1 MGRRRFDRDRRFLS
15 SGAAGGGVVI
25 PRFTPPAVTGAN
37 LQVWLEP
44 SDGASS
50 FNTIV
55 SGAFSSLGNKGAF
68 GGAWAQ
74 STGAR
79 RPTVGTINTRTSVT
93 YVRVNGHYLVGP
105 PVGAAFPSGSHMF
118 VVILSES
125 DPPASASLPPWKWE
139 SNTVGLN
146 FYPNPDSNVYDGW
159 GATARKS
166 TGNPTQNLTVA
177 HIYSVVSIAGEW
189 TAKRGNVQDF
199 TTGVNTPG
207 WDPTLTILG
216 GGSTTLG
223 TDPPTNTFGG
233 GMGSLLVYD
242 AKLSV
247 GDELSVYNSLK
258 AWWGTP

>member
-1 MGRRRFDRDRRFLS
+1 MRRYARRYRGSLGKYPTV
-15 SGAAGGGVVI
+15 SGFNPPGVS
-25 PRFTPPAVTGAN
+25 GAN

-44 SDGASS
+44 SDGAGGL
-50 FNTIV
+50 NTVV
-55 SGAFSSLGNKGAF
+55 SGAFSVLGNKGLM
-68 GGAWAQ
+68 GGSWSQ
-74 STGAR
+74 STAAK
-79 RPTVGTINTRTSVT
+79 RPTLSTINTRTSIA
-93 YVRVNGHYLVGP
+93 YNRANGQYFVGP
-105 PVGAAFPSGSHMF
+105 SVATALALGSHMF
-118 VVILSES
+118 VVIFSEA
-125 DPPASASLPPWKWE
+125 DPPASATLPPWKWE
-139 SNTVGLN
+139 SNTVGMN

-159 GATARKS
+159 GASVRKS

-177 HIYSVVSIAGEW
+177 HVYSVVSVSGEW

-199 TTGVNTPG
+199 TTAVNTPG

-242 AKLSV
+242 AKLSA
-247 GDELSVYNSLK
+247 GDELAVYNSLK